1 MSTRDLF
8 ETIKVRGWR
17 RNGGVSINAGG
28 FRHYIVKKLY
38 KEADRGAV
46 FGQKLMDTF
55 SGINTGIEMPV
66 IDRHDE
72 AWHYSLSQMLLPREA
87 EFVEENEGDDEPRD
101 LDLGRYELW
110 QRHEGRGACRPA
122 KIMHS
127 DDIPEDFY
135 LMMAQDMLLRHRGD
149 ATDEVVRVLPSASTF
164 AAGTPQKVFWKAGEK
179 LV

>member
-1 MSTRDLF
+1 MSTRGLF

-55 SGINTGIEMPV
+55 AGINTGVEMPV

-72 AWHYSLSQMLLPREA
+72 VWQYYLSQMIPSREA
-87 EFVEENEGDDEPRD
+87 EYGIQALGFRLFSTELQFQLNWEIENQ
-101 LDLGRYELW
+101 L
-110 QRHEGRGACRPA
+110 
-122 KIMHS
+122 S
-127 DDIPEDFY
+127 
-135 LMMAQDMLLRHRGD
+135 
-149 ATDEVVRVLPSASTF
+149 
-164 AAGTPQKVFWKAGEK
+164 
-179 LV
+179 